1 MKYFHINSYFAHP
14 ENLLVCGLLCP
25 ISTNEIKEKCLKMLL
40 KIRHTV
46 RPQTDTIRQFF
57 TLLPN
62 ETNPDADNIFDFIN
76 WDEPSLQNKLTFP
89 PLLMKYSDDDLR
101 NGLIDLSDLLCHS
114 QHVERAVKQTSKSVA
129 KSRDYLKQKSDIV
142 CTIDSREKYPQNAPK
157 DNFRRHLQ
165 F

>member
-1 MKYFHINSYFAHP
+1 MTSAKECLSPEHFTFVMKYFHINSYFAHP

-89 PLLMKYSDDDLR
+89 PPI
-101 NGLIDLSDLLCHS
+101 NEI
-114 QHVERAVKQTSKSVA
+114 
-129 KSRDYLKQKSDIV
+129 
-142 CTIDSREKYPQNAPK
+142 
-157 DNFRRHLQ
+157 FR
-165 F
+165 